1 MQPVIECCKLPLIL
15 GKTLQE
21 ESRRLLWSQ
30 QPLNSQ
36 EESDMFGLPAISDD
50 CLHSSEKTAA

>member
-1 MQPVIECCKLPLIL
+1 MQPVIKCCKLPLVL

-36 EESDMFGLPAISDD
+36 EESDMLRLPAISDD
-50 CLHSSEKTAA
+50 GLHSLENTAV